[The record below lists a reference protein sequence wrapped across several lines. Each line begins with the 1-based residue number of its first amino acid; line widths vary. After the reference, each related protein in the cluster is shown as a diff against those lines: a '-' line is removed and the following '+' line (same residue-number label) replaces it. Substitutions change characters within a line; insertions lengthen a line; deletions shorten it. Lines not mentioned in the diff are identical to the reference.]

1 MTLTRLDT
9 CAPSRLL
16 YAVLSYKCFFIVLT
30 DTINFFYLISQ
41 QKIFQEQGNGVQG
54 VKINT
59 ILKHSPL
66 PDQVKQ
72 YLLGHMV
79 SIAHNILS
87 DRTVF
92 MMIVF
97 LVIFDDPDPTIVKI
111 RDQYTQMLR

>member
-1 MTLTRLDT
+1 M
-9 CAPSRLL
+9 
-16 YAVLSYKCFFIVLT
+16 
-30 DTINFFYLISQ
+30 
-41 QKIFQEQGNGVQG
+41 QG

-111 RDQYTQMLR
+111 RDQYTQMLRLDKIIE